1 LNVINPFKTSI
12 MLLQSGIYSDKMHV
26 NLIEMGIVLFQ
37 PTIYPDKMPVNLLKL
52 WFECFLI
59 KFL

>member
-1 LNVINPFKTSI
+1 

-52 WFECFLI
+52 RFECFFV